1 MGSISIGGAEI
12 PHAFWPKDQ
21 KVNNRVSIVTNSID
35 FKNGAHKKKSL
46 KKDYLKKKK
55 QQSKVKEYQ
64 ECKRLKITMCLMNR
78 K

>member
-46 KKDYLKKKK
+46 KKDYLKKKN
-55 QQSKVKEYQ
+55 SRVK
-64 ECKRLKITMCLMNR
+64 
-78 K
+78 

>member
-46 KKDYLKKKK
+46 KKDYLKKKTA
-55 QQSKVKEYQ
+55 E
-64 ECKRLKITMCLMNR
+64 
-78 K
+78 